1 MSKNDTVYLT
11 TRMVES
17 RAKQAF
23 SAASKQAMIDHGYI
37 VVAKDGF
44 IVKQF
49 SDGTIEII
57 EEIVKSK
64 IKLVLD

>member
-1 MSKNDTVYLT
+1 
-11 TRMVES
+11 MVES